1 MMRLLRSVPFGLLIV
16 LVLLSSPQ
24 RLAADPGPTSA
35 SAGTAVP
42 VGPGGS
48 ELPRVGVF
56 PTVNSTGAEQYDAV
70 GRVIYD
76 TTVLTLRLIG
86 AYELVELP
94 PAERLPS
101 ETELL
106 ERAREQNLANIVLAD
121 IRLDQ
126 GELALEMSVFDTL
139 QERITLSQRED
150 PPGLLAVF
158 EATDTLVAE
167 LVEEFSGVPV
177 GFATLVLRNA
187 GEPGRY
193 NVYLDGEPL
202 GQDIRRVER
211 ILMGERRVEIRQQ
224 RMIGEYIVHTESVL
238 LGAGEQREL
247 AFSIPYLIERERLV
261 LESFERQIQ
270 SEIERPQNE
279 QRIEQLF
286 ADVEA
291 TLAEISYSPNL
302 TAERQRF
309 AELHELWQQ
318 DFEAWSLRLR
328 PRWVF
333 PVSVGYSFAPG
344 SWDDYYPEPGPISV
358 VGASRRFGQRLYLGI
373 DIFMLSHIPVPA
385 PMLALGWHPTGSAM
399 SYQVS
404 AVAVPDEAEGS
415 PILLKAGVTYR
426 RYSLHLHLAR
436 QGPGRNIILGPL
448 VGLRF

>member
-1 MMRLLRSVPFGLLIV
+1 MYRSLPS
-16 LVLLSSPQ
+16 LVLLAFMAMLLGMLV
-24 RLAADPGPTSA
+24 LAAAPIAAQSQSA
-35 SAGTAVP
+35 VAQ
-42 VGPGGS
+42 
-48 ELPRVGVF
+48 LPRVGIVS
-56 PTVNSTGAEQYDAV
+56 TLNSTGAEQYDAV
-70 GRVIYD
+70 GQVIYD
-76 TTVLTLRLIG
+76 TTLLTLRLIG
-86 AYELVELP
+86 AYDVVELSP
-94 PAERLPS
+94 TARLLS

-106 ERAREQNLANIVLAD
+106 ERAREQNLANIVLAE

-193 NVYLDGEPL
+193 TVYLDGAPIGE
-202 GQDIRRVER
+202 DIRRVER
-211 ILMGERRVEIRQQ
+211 ILMGERQVEIRQQ
-224 RMIGEYIVHTESVL
+224 RMIGEYTVHAESVL

-270 SEIERPQNE
+270 GEIERPQNE
-279 QRIEQLF
+279 LRIEELF
-286 ADVEA
+286 ADVQA
-291 TLAEISYSPNL
+291 ALAEIPYSPGL

-309 AELHELWQQ
+309 AELRELWQQ

-333 PVSVGYSFAPG
+333 PVSMGYSFAPGG

-358 VGASRRFGQRLYLGI
+358 VGASRRFGQRLYLGL
-373 DIFMLSHIPVPA
+373 DIFILSHIPVPA

-404 AVAVPDEAEGS
+404 AVAFPDEAEGS
-415 PILLKAGVTYR
+415 PILLKAGITYR
-426 RYSLHLHLAR
+426 RYSLHLYLAR
-436 QGPGRNIILGPL
+436 QGPGRNIIVGPL